1 MTLANKTI
9 IPIIIGPTAI
19 GKTHLAI
26 QLALKTNGEIISAD
40 SMQIYKKMN
49 IGTAKPSTDEKQEI
63 PHHLIDLILPDQRF
77 TVADFQEQA
86 LTKIDELTIQKTLP
100 IIAGGT
106 GLYIHS
112 LLYDMDFSKKEVD
125 QSLRNKLEAIYKEK
139 GSEELFLRLKSINS
153 EVALRIHPNNWKRI
167 IRAIEVSTYSSQG
180 IKDFSKDLVARKNYC
195 FKVFGLYQDRNTL
208 YNSINNRVDDMLKN
222 GLEEEVRELLRC
234 GYNRNSPAL
243 KGVGYKELIAYF
255 YGECSYEDAVG
266 LIKRNTRRFAKRQM
280 TWFNRIPDV
289 TWYSLNGSSSND
301 KEKELEVINNLII
314 KELKGV
320 GCSEK

>member
-1 MTLANKTI
+1 MTLVNKPI

-26 QLALKTNGEIISAD
+26 QLALKNHGEIISAD

-49 IGTAKPSTDEKQEI
+49 IGTAKPTNDEKQGV
-63 PHHLIDLILPDQRF
+63 PHHLIDLILPDQRY

-86 LTKIDELTIQKTLP
+86 LTKIDVLTAQKILP

-139 GSEELFLRLKSINS
+139 GSEELFLRLKAINP

-180 IKDFSKDLVARKNYC
+180 IKDFSKDLVERKNYC
-195 FKVFGLYQDRNTL
+195 FKVFGLYQDRKIL
-208 YNSINNRVDDMLKN
+208 YNSINNRVDDMLNN
-222 GLEEEVRELLRC
+222 GLKEEVHELLKC

-255 YGECSYEDAVG
+255 YGECSYEDAVE

-289 TWYSLNGSSSND
+289 TWYSLNSSNPAD
-301 KEKELEVINNLII
+301 KEKELEVINNRIV
-314 KELKGV
+314 KELKGM
-320 GCSEK
+320 